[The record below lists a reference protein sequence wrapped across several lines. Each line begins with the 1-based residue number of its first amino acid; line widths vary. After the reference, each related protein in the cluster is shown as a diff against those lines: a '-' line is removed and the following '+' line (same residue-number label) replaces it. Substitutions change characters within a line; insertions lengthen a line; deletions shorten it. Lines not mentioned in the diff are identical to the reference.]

1 MKILYVA
8 LKYDYG
14 RPEQGYSFEHYNFYQ
29 SLLHMGH
36 DVLYFDFMT
45 LMQEH
50 GKVRM
55 NRSLLETVKAEKPD
69 LMFTVLFSNELDK
82 ALVKE
87 ISENTDTVTV
97 NWFCDDHWR
106 FDNFSSNWAPCFNWA
121 VTTARS
127 ALPKYKEIGYK
138 NVIKSQWGCNPFLYR
153 KLELPL
159 KYEVTFVGRP
169 HGDRRR
175 TIQLL
180 REAGIDVRAWG
191 IGWDSG
197 RLSQEEMIR
206 VFNQSRINLNLS
218 NASVYIQN
226 DQVMNEAI
234 GLIARSLD
242 YVPFGSRIR
251 TLGARCI
258 LAMKSHENKT
268 KSDSRTND
276 TCQNDSDQIKGRNF
290 EVPGCGGFVLT
301 GKADNLDEYY
311 EIEKEVV
318 CFEDTTDLVDKVH
331 YYLKNEDERMAIAQA
346 GYERTI
352 REHTYV
358 HRFTEVFRQIGLAT
372 ESVEHIL
379 GGDIKSGKTIEV
391 H

>member
-1 MKILYVA
+1 MRILYVGM
-8 LKYDYG
+8 KYDYG
-14 RPEQGYSFEHYNFYQ
+14 KPVQGYSFEHYNFYH
-29 SLLHMGH
+29 SLFNMGH
-36 DVLYFDFMT
+36 EILYFDFMT

-50 GKVRM
+50 GKEWM
-55 NRSLLETVKAEKPD
+55 NRRLLDVVEAEKPD
-69 LMFTVLFSNELDK
+69 LMFTVLFTEELDK
-82 ALVKE
+82 TGIRT
-87 ISENTDTVTV
+87 ISENTDTVTL

-106 FDNFSSNWAPCFNWA
+106 FDNFSRHWASCFNW
-121 VTTARS
+121 VITTAKS
-127 ALPKYKEIGYK
+127 ALPKYREIGYK

-153 KLELPL
+153 KINLPL
-159 KYEVTFVGRP
+159 KYDVTFVGQP

-180 REAGIDVRAWG
+180 REAGIDFRAWG

-226 DQVMNEAI
+226 DPIMNKAI
-234 GLIARSLD
+234 GSIARSLD
-242 YVPFGSRIR
+242 FVPFGSRIR
-251 TLGARCI
+251 TLGAHCI
-258 LAMKSHENKT
+258 LAMKSREVKT
-268 KSDSRTND
+268 KNAGRTND
-276 TCQNDSDQIKGRNF
+276 TCQNNSDQIKGRNF
-290 EVPGCGGFVLT
+290 EIPGCGGFTLT

-311 EIEKEVV
+311 EIGKEVV
-318 CFEDTTDLVDKVH
+318 CFKDTNDLVDKVH
-331 YYLKNEDERMAIAQA
+331 YYLKNEDERMVIAQA

-358 HRFTEVFRQIGLAT
+358 HRFTEIFRHIGLAT
-372 ESVEHIL
+372 ESVERIL
-379 GGDIKSGKTIEV
+379 GGDIKPGKTIEV